1 MALFD
6 EHLREKIRNLP
17 TGPGV
22 YQYFDSDG
30 NIIYIGKAKNLRNR
44 VSSYLNKSNQSSKTS
59 VLVKK
64 ISDLKYTVVSTEQDA
79 LLLENNLIKEHKPK
93 YNILLKDD
101 KTFPWIVI
109 RKESFPRVEIT
120 RKFNRDEAEY
130 FGPYT
135 SVKFANVL
143 MKLIKKWQVM
153 RSDWHFLYRH
163 QHSRCCCCMRR
174 YRYTAILWL
183 HKITG
188 EKNVFE

>member
-109 RKESFPRVEIT
+109 RKESFLRFCNIMLT
-120 RKFNRDEAEY
+120 L
-130 FGPYT
+130 
-135 SVKFANVL
+135 ANIYHTFFVL
-143 MKLIKKWQVM
+143 
-153 RSDWHFLYRH
+153 
-163 QHSRCCCCMRR
+163 
-174 YRYTAILWL
+174 
-183 HKITG
+183 
-188 EKNVFE
+188 